1 MSDIYTDDLSYS
13 AFTVEREDG
22 KYRLVIDVVGFP
34 NAAEAHMFL
43 YELMGDA
50 DEFDTLGGIH

>member
-1 MSDIYTDDLSYS
+1 MSHIYTDDLSYS

-50 DEFDTLGGIH
+50 EDLDVAGRVH

>member
-1 MSDIYTDDLSYS
+1 MSDIFTDDLTYS

-34 NAAEAHMFL
+34 NAAEAHLFL

-50 DEFDTLGGIH
+50 EDMDVLGAVH

>member
-1 MSDIYTDDLSYS
+1 MSDIFTDDLTYS

-34 NAAEAHMFL
+34 NAAEAHRFL

-50 DEFDTLGGIH
+50 EDLDVVGGVH

>member
-1 MSDIYTDDLSYS
+1 MSDIFTDDLTYS

-22 KYRLVIDVVGFP
+22 KYRLVIDIIGFADP
-34 NAAEAHMFL
+34 SEAHVFL

-50 DEFDTLGGIH
+50 EHLDIVGGIH